1 MSLLENLPFGLK
13 PDDLIVLMAA
23 ATATLTVLML
33 WFALMPPDPGTAR
46 VQALARRREQ
56 MKAEA
61 LTPKRRQAIQA
72 VTFMREVVT
81 RLKLVRTK
89 QAESIHWKLARA
101 GKRSQDAVIVYL
113 FAKVALPIAAAVG
126 SVVLLFVVE
135 VSAASMQMRLVYAAA
150 AVVAAAIAPDV
161 YLKNCADK
169 RSKALHK
176 ALPDGL
182 DLMVICAEAGLSLDA
197 GLNRVAKEMGR
208 GFPELADEFA
218 LTAVELGFLPER
230 RMALDNLA
238 SRVTLPGIRGMV
250 NTLVQ
255 AERYGTPLAQSL
267 RVLAAEL
274 RMERMMK
281 AEEKAARLPATLTVP
296 MILFILPP
304 LFIVLMGP
312 AALSVIDSLR
322 GLGL

>member
-1 MSLLENLPFGLK
+1 MK
-13 PDDLIVLMAA
+13 PDDLIVVMAGV
-23 ATATLTVLML
+23 TAIMTVLML
-33 WFALMPPDPGTAR
+33 WYALMPPDPGTAR
-46 VQALARRREQ
+46 VRAIARRREE

-61 LTPKRRQAIQA
+61 LSPKRRQAIQA
-72 VTFMREVVT
+72 VTVMRQVVT
-81 RLKLVRTK
+81 RLNLMRSK
-89 QAESIHWKLARA
+89 QAENIHWKLARA
-101 GKRSQDAVIVYL
+101 GKRSQDALIVYL
-113 FAKVALPIAAAVG
+113 FAKVALPIAAIAG
-126 SVVLLFVVE
+126 AVVLLFVIE
-135 VSAASMQMRLVYAAA
+135 ISAASMQMRFLYAVA
-150 AVVAAAIAPDV
+150 AVIIAVIAPDV
-161 YLKNCADK
+161 YLKNTADK
-169 RSKALHK
+169 RAKALQK

-197 GLNRVAKEMGR
+197 SLNRVAKEMGQ

-238 SRVTLPGIRGMV
+238 SRTTLPGVRGMV

-312 AALSVIDSLR
+312 AVLSVIDSLR
-322 GLGL
+322 GMGL